1 MKHALLVD
9 DFSYYLP
16 DSLIAQEPAVERTA
30 SRLLVASR
38 HGDEPPRHESFSKL
52 PELLQPGD
60 VLVVNRTRVVPARLR
75 ARRDK
80 DGLEFEVFFVRA
92 QGEREFDAW
101 ARPMR
106 KLKVG
111 DVLHVGEATICYQ
124 SRENERDARF
134 AIESGAATIDELLE
148 KTGHIPLPPYIQRS
162 DAKSDRERYQTVFAR
177 ERGSVAAPTAGLH
190 FDDALIESL
199 KQRGVDVR
207 ELLLHVGPGTFQ
219 PLKHEIVEENRLA
232 SETFEID
239 GDTLRAVADAKAAG
253 RRVIA
258 VGTTT
263 TRVLETAAQ
272 RGWLVEPFEDRSG
285 ETDLFIYP
293 GFEFRAIDGLITNFH
308 LPRSSLFMLV
318 CAFVRTERAVALY
331 NEAVARQYRFYSYG
345 DAMLIVP

>member
-1 MKHALLVD
+1 MLVD
-9 DFSYYLP
+9 EFSYYLP
-16 DSLIAQEPAVERTA
+16 ESLIAQEPASERTA
-30 SRLLVASR
+30 SRLMVASR
-38 HGDEPPRHESFSKL
+38 SGDEPPRHETFAKL
-52 PELLQPGD
+52 PEFLRAGD
-60 VLVVNRTRVVPARLR
+60 VLVVNRTRVVRARLFASR
-75 ARRDK
+75 AK
-80 DGLEFEVFFVRA
+80 DGLEVEVFFVRA
-92 QGEREFDAW
+92 HGEREFDAW

-106 KLKVG
+106 KIKMG
-111 DVLHVGEATICYQ
+111 DLLHVGEATIRYE

-134 AIESGAATIDELLE
+134 AIESGARTVDELLE
-148 KTGHIPLPPYIQRS
+148 SSGHVPLPPYVHRGDM
-162 DAKSDRERYQTVFAR
+162 DADRERYQTVFAR

-199 KQRGVDVR
+199 KHQGVEVR
-207 ELLLHVGPGTFQ
+207 ELVLHVGPGTFQ

-232 SETFEID
+232 SEAFEID
-239 GDTLRAVADAKAAG
+239 ADTLRAVADAKGEG

-272 RGWLVEPFEDRSG
+272 RGWLEEPFEDRRG

-293 GFEFRAIDGLITNFH
+293 GFQFRAIDGLVTNFH
-308 LPRSSLFMLV
+308 LPRSSLFILV
-318 CAFVRTERAVALY
+318 CAFVRTERALALY